1 MYPYIRY
8 ATTIAHAAL
17 KVKKGNTLTLKET
30 SEITFRCRLSD
41 IDNFLEMNNGR
52 VFTLYDLGRM
62 DFAVRT
68 GLGKQLLKQRWGL
81 VIAGSTIQ
89 YRKRI
94 RAFDKVTLKTK
105 IVAIDERW
113 MYIEQS
119 MWVKGKPCSSAIL
132 RSGVTKGG
140 RVIEIS
146 KVLAALGQSEWD
158 LPPTG
163 FVAKWIESDAERP
176 WPPLD

>member
-1 MYPYIRY
+1 MYPFIRY

-17 KVKKGNTLTLKET
+17 KVKKGDTLTLKET

-146 KVLAALGQSEWD
+146 KVLAALGQSDWE

-163 FVAKWIESDAERP
+163 FVAKWIENDAERP
-176 WPPLD
+176 WPPQD

>member
-1 MYPYIRY
+1 MP
-8 ATTIAHAAL
+8 HAAL

-146 KVLAALGQSEWD
+146 KVLAALGQSDWE

-176 WPPLD
+176 WPPAG

>member
-1 MYPYIRY
+1 MYPFIRY

-146 KVLAALGQSEWD
+146 KVLAALGQSDWE

-176 WPPLD
+176 WPPEG

>member
-1 MYPYIRY
+1 MYPFIRY

-68 GLGKQLLKQRWGL
+68 GFGKQLLKQRWGL

-146 KVLAALGQSEWD
+146 KVLAALGQSDWE

-176 WPPLD
+176 WPPTE

>member
-1 MYPYIRY
+1 MYPFIRY

-17 KVKKGNTLTLKET
+17 KVKKGDTLTLKET

-146 KVLAALGQSEWD
+146 KVLAALDQSDWE

-176 WPPLD
+176 WPPVE

>member
-1 MYPYIRY
+1 MYPFIRY
-8 ATTIAHAAL
+8 ASTIAHAAL
-17 KVKKGNTLTLKET
+17 QVKKGQTLTLKDT
-30 SEITFRCRLSD
+30 SEIRFRCRLTD

-52 VFTLYDLGRM
+52 VFTLYDLGRI

-81 VIAGSTIQ
+81 VIAGSTIR

-94 RAFDKVTLKTK
+94 RAFEKVTMTTK
-105 IVAIDERW
+105 IVGIDARW

-132 RSGVTKGG
+132 RTGVTEGG
-140 RVIEIS
+140 RVIDTS
-146 KVLAALGQSEWD
+146 RVLAALDQPDWK

-163 FVAKWIESDAERP
+163 FVAEWIETDAKRP
-176 WPPLD
+176 WPPVG

>member
-1 MYPYIRY
+1 MYPFIRY

-17 KVKKGNTLTLKET
+17 KVKQGDTLTLKET

-146 KVLAALGQSEWD
+146 KVLAALGQSDWD

-176 WPPLD
+176 WPPVG

>member
-1 MYPYIRY
+1 MYPFIRY

-17 KVKKGNTLTLKET
+17 KVKKGDTLTLKET

-68 GLGKQLLKQRWGL
+68 GLGKQLIKQRWGL

-146 KVLAALGQSEWD
+146 KVLAALGQSDWE

-176 WPPLD
+176 WPPQD

>member
-1 MYPYIRY
+1 MYPFIRY

-17 KVKKGNTLTLKET
+17 KVKKGDTLTLKET

-119 MWVKGKPCSSAIL
+119 MWVKGKPCSSATL

-146 KVLAALGQSEWD
+146 KVLAALGQSDWE

-176 WPPLD
+176 

>member
-1 MYPYIRY
+1 MYPFIRY

-146 KVLAALGQSEWD
+146 KVLAALGQSDWD

-176 WPPLD
+176 WPPVE

>member
-1 MYPYIRY
+1 MYPFIRY
-8 ATTIAHAAL
+8 ASTIAHAAL
-17 KVKKGNTLTLKET
+17 QVKKGNTLTLKET
-30 SEITFRCRLSD
+30 SEIRFRCRLTD

-81 VIAGSTIQ
+81 VVAGSTIQ

-94 RAFDKVTLKTK
+94 RAFEKVTLKTK
-105 IVAIDERW
+105 IVGIDARW

-132 RSGVTKGG
+132 RTGVTEGG
-140 RVIEIS
+140 RVIDTS
-146 KVLAALGQSEWD
+146 RVLTALDQSEWE

-163 FVAKWIESDAERP
+163 YVAEWIESDADRP
-176 WPPLD
+176 WPPQD

>member
-1 MYPYIRY
+1 MYPFIRY

-146 KVLAALGQSEWD
+146 KVLAALGQSDWE

-176 WPPLD
+176 WPPAG

>member
-1 MYPYIRY
+1 MYPFIRY
-8 ATTIAHAAL
+8 AATIAYAAL

-81 VIAGSTIQ
+81 VVAGSTIQ

-105 IVAIDERW
+105 IVAIDDRW

-132 RSGVTKGG
+132 RTGVTKGG
-140 RVIEIS
+140 KVIETS
-146 KVLAALGQSEWD
+146 KVLAALGQSDWE

-176 WPPLD
+176 WPPVG

>member
-1 MYPYIRY
+1 MYPFIRY

-17 KVKKGNTLTLKET
+17 KVKKGDTLTLKET

-81 VIAGSTIQ
+81 VVAGSTIQ

-132 RSGVTKGG
+132 RTGVTKGG
-140 RVIEIS
+140 KVIETS
-146 KVLAALGQSEWD
+146 QVLAALDQSDWE

-176 WPPLD
+176 WPPIE

>member
-1 MYPYIRY
+1 MYPFIRY

-140 RVIEIS
+140 KVIEIS
-146 KVLAALGQSEWD
+146 KVLAALGQSDWE

-176 WPPLD
+176 WPPVG

>member
-1 MYPYIRY
+1 MYPFIRY
-8 ATTIAHAAL
+8 AATIAHAAL
-17 KVKKGNTLTLKET
+17 KVKKGDTLTLKET

-41 IDNFLEMNNGR
+41 IDNFFEMNNGR

-81 VIAGSTIQ
+81 VVAGSTIQ

-105 IVAIDERW
+105 IVAIDARW

-132 RSGVTKGG
+132 RTGVTKGG
-140 RVIEIS
+140 RVIETS
-146 KVLAALGQSEWD
+146 GVLAALGQSDWE

-176 WPPLD
+176 WPPVG

>member
-1 MYPYIRY
+1 MYPFIRY
-8 ATTIAHAAL
+8 TSTIAHAAWQ
-17 KVKKGNTLTLKET
+17 VKKGNTLTLKET
-30 SEITFRCRLSD
+30 SEIRFRCRLSD

-52 VFTLYDLGRM
+52 VFTLYDLGRI

-81 VIAGSTIQ
+81 VVAGSTIQ

-105 IVAIDERW
+105 IVGIDARW

-132 RSGVTKGG
+132 RTGVTKGG
-140 RVIEIS
+140 RVIETS
-146 KVLAALGQSEWD
+146 KVLAALGQSDWE
-158 LPPTG
+158 LPPKG

-176 WPPLD
+176 WPPIE

>member
-1 MYPYIRY
+1 MYPFIRY

-17 KVKKGNTLTLKET
+17 QVKKGNTLPLSKVG
-30 SEITFRCRLSD
+30 EITLRWRLTD

-52 VFTLYDLGRM
+52 VLTLYYLGRT

-81 VIAGSTIQ
+81 VVAGSTIQ

-94 RAFDKVTLKTK
+94 RAFDKVTMKTQ
-105 IVAIDERW
+105 IVAIDKRW
-113 MYIEQS
+113 IYVEQS
-119 MWVKGKPCSSAIL
+119 MWVKGKPCSSALL
-132 RSGVTKGG
+132 RTGVTEGG
-140 RVIEIS
+140 KVIETAR
-146 KVLAALGQSEWD
+146 VLAALGKADWK

-163 FVAKWIESDAERP
+163 YVAEWIESDQDRP
-176 WPPLD
+176 WPPMD